1 MDTSVEYIPTS
12 FEKVANYRYEQM
24 LRAGFS
30 EVNASILCLR
40 RDVDL
45 HHACDLIADGC
56 DPQLAFEI
64 LY

>member
-1 MDTSVEYIPTS
+1 MDTTAEPIPTS
-12 FEKVANYRYEQM
+12 FEKVANYRYEQL

-30 EVNASILCLR
+30 ELHASILCLR

-56 DPQLAFEI
+56 DPDLAFQI
-64 LY
+64 LH